1 MADLSLSTTG
11 TPATKQWLNITSGSV
26 DTGTLIADSVD
37 IKTIE
42 TNSLTLVEQKAVP
55 NPAVGSVTLF
65 VDSVS
70 GMLNSQDSLGNTLP
84 YVPTSGAL
92 MTGPLQA
99 VPATSIII
107 PDSNNN
113 IALGSVATGT
123 SCVMLGLSS
132 SFAQAPNCIS
142 IGTSVNTD
150 AQYAVAVGDN
160 IAAFNTAFSSVSL
173 GGGNTGILNHQQYGV
188 AMPADNTLL
197 AGNYGIAI
205 GQAAGVGAV
214 NNAISVGQ
222 GAVNNTAHS
231 ALLGDAAIV
240 NIRPNNASLCD
251 LGSSVSPFKTTWLRD
266 AAPASGC
273 KYSQY
278 GSVTVT
284 NTAADTSYATGTHV
298 GSLVISANQTPGTI
312 YRFKGNFAYSE
323 ILADSSTFRVKVN
336 GNPLVAM
343 VVGPGLFVSQGLDI
357 EGAIVVLGGGN
368 AQCELRVL
376 LESEPVGITNATSA
390 WNQAIANT
398 LDFSVQ
404 YNAADPGNTLVC
416 NFLYVET
423 LFAQ

>member
-1 MADLSLSTTG
+1 
-11 TPATKQWLNITSGSV
+11 
-26 DTGTLIADSVD
+26 
-37 IKTIE
+37 
-42 TNSLTLVEQKAVP
+42 
-55 NPAVGSVTLF
+55 
-65 VDSVS
+65 
-70 GMLNSQDSLGNTLP
+70 
-84 YVPTSGAL
+84 
-92 MTGPLQA
+92 
-99 VPATSIII
+99 
-107 PDSNNN
+107 
-113 IALGSVATGT
+113 
-123 SCVMLGLSS
+123 
-132 SFAQAPNCIS
+132 
-142 IGTSVNTD
+142 
-150 AQYAVAVGDN
+150 
-160 IAAFNTAFSSVSL
+160 
-173 GGGNTGILNHQQYGV
+173 
-188 AMPADNTLL
+188 
-197 AGNYGIAI
+197 
-205 GQAAGVGAV
+205 
-214 NNAISVGQ
+214 
-222 GAVNNTAHS
+222 
-231 ALLGDAAIV
+231 
-240 NIRPNNASLCD
+240 
-251 LGSSVSPFKTTWLRD
+251 VSPFKTTWLRD